1 MLNAAATNRGGR
13 FFVTRILPTLFPR
26 PGGQEHPLQLTGGNA
41 ERMALALDDAD
52 RAGRRWPRRGLV
64 ADAQMHTRIARGT
77 PAAAGSAARD

>member
-41 ERMALALDDAD
+41 ERMALRLTMQTAQGGD
-52 RAGRRWPRRGLV
+52 GPRRGLV